1 MCGRVVGEGVARA
14 KTEGGETMGVKATV
28 AGTHCAMRGESKVR
42 GLAGAEQR
50 LMGGWCQ
57 ICMNKGNRREIRVD
71 GEASE
76 RRRE

>member
-1 MCGRVVGEGVARA
+1 MCEQVVGEGVARA
-14 KTEGGETMGVKATV
+14 KTEGGKTMGVKATV
-28 AGTHCAMRGESKVR
+28 AGTQCTMGEESKVR

-50 LMGGWCQ
+50 LTGGRCQ